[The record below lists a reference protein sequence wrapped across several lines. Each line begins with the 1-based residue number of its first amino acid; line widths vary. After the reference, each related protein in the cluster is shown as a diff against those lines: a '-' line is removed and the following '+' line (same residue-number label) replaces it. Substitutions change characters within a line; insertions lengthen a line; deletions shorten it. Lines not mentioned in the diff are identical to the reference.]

1 MNKQE
6 SVGIRQTGH
15 NTPGL
20 TEVLHG
26 EDAQEPD
33 HHLGL
38 DSLLTPA
45 AGQEDLV
52 QESDSLCSVECGGY
66 LITT

>member
-6 SVGIRQTGH
+6 SVGIHQTGH

-26 EDAQEPD
+26 QDAQEPD

-52 QESDSLCSVECGGY
+52 QESVQPLILFCGV
-66 LITT
+66 

>member
-6 SVGIRQTGH
+6 SVGIHQTGH

-26 EDAQEPD
+26 QDAQEPD
-33 HHLGL
+33 HHLDPGQPPHSSCWPGGPRAGVCTAP
-38 DSLLTPA
+38 DSVPW
-45 AGQEDLV
+45 
-52 QESDSLCSVECGGY
+52 SVGA
-66 LITT
+66 T